1 MKRMKC
7 KHVLLMLL
15 LTAFLATAC
24 AAEQKEPLI
33 TAGGGRTAAH
43 DTSGNTDTTSEP
55 EEKPSET
62 DSMSLREF
70 CDDPEVDAFFDNL
83 ADNQPVKLDYWV
95 FGEAPYKMEFTDP
108 ALIQKTAAALQTVRI
123 GAESDE
129 NPDNVADA
137 GGDGF
142 TFWWEDGS
150 SIGFSFMM
158 GTFAWNGSAYH
169 HVDGYGDLAEMKQ
182 ILHDEGF
189 HTYDYVYAED
199 DGFYTE
205 YYDLYETGW
214 EDEDA
219 LFGGIRIYTEAE
231 GEAPFVSIRR
241 ILGESGDPAVW
252 LENTFPALLEQEA
265 ESAGGAVTSAGNV
278 ETGDHKS
285 DGTGSVLLAHV
296 VSSFTDAAGTVS
308 RADVYV
314 GEYEDDLVNETVL
327 VQFAAVYEA
336 DAEEQADACLEA
348 LSYAIRRFYL
358 DAYTRYDSGEVQPG
372 ELLFDFCNDARMNEW
387 VETALENP
395 PRDLFIRLPDEDID
409 ITDDPDTVLRV
420 LKALATVRIGDKATE
435 TVGASDPRY
444 FMFIDPDTGEG
455 MDIMFNKDQFNF
467 GVNNY
472 KVTDWGE
479 LRTVLDSLSQ

>member
-1 MKRMKC
+1 
-7 KHVLLMLL
+7 
-15 LTAFLATAC
+15 
-24 AAEQKEPLI
+24 
-33 TAGGGRTAAH
+33 
-43 DTSGNTDTTSEP
+43 
-55 EEKPSET
+55 
-62 DSMSLREF
+62 
-70 CDDPEVDAFFDNL
+70 
-83 ADNQPVKLDYWV
+83 
-95 FGEAPYKMEFTDP
+95 
-108 ALIQKTAAALQTVRI
+108 
-123 GAESDE
+123 
-129 NPDNVADA
+129 
-137 GGDGF
+137 
-142 TFWWEDGS
+142 
-150 SIGFSFMM
+150 
-158 GTFAWNGSAYH
+158 

-214 EDEDA
+214 EEEDA